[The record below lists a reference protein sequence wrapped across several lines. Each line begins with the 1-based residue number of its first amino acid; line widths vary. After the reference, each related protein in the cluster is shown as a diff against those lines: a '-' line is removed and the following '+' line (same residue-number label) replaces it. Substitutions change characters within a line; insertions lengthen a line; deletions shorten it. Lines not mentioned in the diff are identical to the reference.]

1 MTGFPMPRGC
11 PYHPPAGYG
20 ELGGPLAKV
29 TLLSG
34 QEAWVVTGYAE
45 ARALFADPR
54 LSADRADPHYPEL
67 TGRRA
72 DPEAIRAVRT
82 FVEMDQPEHGEHRR
96 MAIPSFSLRRIRAL
110 RPRIEQAVESLLDQI
125 VAAGPPAD
133 LVESLAFDVPAFLL
147 AELFGVPAADRPAF
161 TAAVKEKNGAG
172 LPTLARYFDR
182 LAATKEPGDDL
193 LSALRARDELD
204 RRQLI
209 NLAMMIVVAG
219 SETTANVIGLGTLAL
234 LDHPAQQAKLRA
246 DPAAAVEELLRYVSI
261 ADTIPRVAIA
271 DIEIGGKTILAG
283 EGVVL
288 STAAANRDEQA
299 FPAPDELDLGRA
311 ARHHVAFGYGL
322 HQCLGQNLAR
332 TALEVVFTRLFDRLP
347 GLSLAVPAEELPIKG
362 AVGLQGVTAL
372 PVTW

>member
-1 MTGFPMPRGC
+1 MTAFPMPRGC
-11 PYHPPAGYG
+11 PYHPPAGYR
-20 ELGGPLAKV
+20 LLDGPLTRV

-72 DPEAIRAVRT
+72 DPAAIRAVRT
-82 FVEMDQPEHGEHRR
+82 FVEMDQPEHGVHRR
-96 MAIPSFSLRRIRAL
+96 MAIPSFSLRRVRAM
-110 RPRIEQAVESLLDQI
+110 RPRIEQAVDELLDRI
-125 VAAGPPAD
+125 VAIGPPAD

-147 AELFGVPAADRPAF
+147 AEIFGVPAEDRPEF
-161 TAAVKEKNGAG
+161 TAAVKQKNGAG
-172 LPTLARYFDR
+172 LPTIAKYFNGLLESGQAADGLLTALAGR
-182 LAATKEPGDDL
+182 P
-193 LSALRARDELD
+193 ELD
-204 RRQLI
+204 RRQVI

-234 LDHPAQQAKLRA
+234 LDHPKQRAALRD
-246 DPAAAVEELLRYVSI
+246 DPASAVEELLRYVSI

-271 DIEIGGKTILAG
+271 DIEIAGTTIRAG
-283 EGVVL
+283 EGVIL
-288 STAAANRDEQA
+288 STAAGNRDEQA
-299 FPAPDELDLGRA
+299 FPAPDELDVGRA
-311 ARHHVAFGYGL
+311 ARHHLAFGYGL

-347 GLSLAVPAEELPIKG
+347 GLRLAVPAAELPIKG
-362 AVGLQGVTAL
+362 AVGLQGVTSL

>member
-1 MTGFPMPRGC
+1 
-11 PYHPPAGYG
+11 
-20 ELGGPLAKV
+20 
-29 TLLSG
+29 
-34 QEAWVVTGYAE
+34 
-45 ARALFADPR
+45 
-54 LSADRADPHYPEL
+54 
-67 TGRRA
+67 
-72 DPEAIRAVRT
+72 
-82 FVEMDQPEHGEHRR
+82 MDQPEHGEHRR
-96 MAIPSFSLRRIRAL
+96 MAIPSFSLRRVRAL
-110 RPRIEQAVESLLDQI
+110 RPRIEQAVDELLDRI
-125 VAAGPPAD
+125 VATGSPTD

-147 AELFGVPAADRPAF
+147 AEIFGVPPADRSAF
-161 TAAVKEKNGAG
+161 SAAVKEKNGAG
-172 LPTLARYFDR
+172 LPVLARYFDG
-182 LAATKEPGDDL
+182 LVETKEPGDDL
-193 LSALRARDELD
+193 LSALAARDELD

-234 LDHPAQQAKLRA
+234 LDHPGQQARLRA

-271 DIEIGGKTILAG
+271 DIEIGGHTILAG

-347 GLSLAVPAEELPIKG
+347 GLRLAVPPAELPVKG
-362 AVGLQGVTAL
+362 AVGLQGITSL
-372 PVTW
+372 PVIW

>member
-1 MTGFPMPRGC
+1 M
-11 PYHPPAGYG
+11 
-20 ELGGPLAKV
+20 
-29 TLLSG
+29 
-34 QEAWVVTGYAE
+34 VTGYAE

-54 LSADRADPHYPEL
+54 LSADRADPDYPEL

-72 DPEAIRAVRT
+72 DPAAIREVRT

-96 MAIPSFSLRRIRAL
+96 MAIPSFSLRRVQAL
-110 RPRIEQAVESLLDQI
+110 RPRIEQAVEELLDRI
-125 VAAGPPAD
+125 VATGPPAD

-147 AELFGVPAADRPAF
+147 AEIFGVPMEDRPAF

-172 LPTLARYFDR
+172 LPTLARYFDQ
-182 LAATKEPGDDL
+182 LAETGQAIDGLLADL
-193 LSALRARDELD
+193 LERDELD
-204 RRQLI
+204 RRQVI

-219 SETTANVIGLGTLAL
+219 SETTANAIGLGTLAL
-234 LDHPAQQAKLRA
+234 LDHPSQQARLRE
-246 DPAAAVEELLRYVSI
+246 DPAAAVDELLRYVSI

-271 DIEIGGKTILAG
+271 DIEIAGTTIRAG

-299 FPAPDELDLGRA
+299 FPAPDELDLGRG

-332 TALEVVFTRLFDRLP
+332 TALEIVFTRLFDRLP
-347 GLSLAVPAEELPIKG
+347 GLRLAVPSAELPVKG
-362 AVGLQGVTAL
+362 AVGLQGITSL